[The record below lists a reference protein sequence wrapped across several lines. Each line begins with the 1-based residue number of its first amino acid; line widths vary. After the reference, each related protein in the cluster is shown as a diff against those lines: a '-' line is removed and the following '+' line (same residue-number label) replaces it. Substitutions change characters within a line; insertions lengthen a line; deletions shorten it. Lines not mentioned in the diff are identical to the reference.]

1 MLVPHDV
8 ALGVEEGL
16 EALVPLGVSLVLEE
30 GEECALD
37 CAFLVALRVGLLL
50 LVSRDEELPL
60 VLALGG
66 CGLRRL

>member
-16 EALVPLGVSLVLEE
+16 EALVPLGVALVLEE
-30 GEECALD
+30 GEECALG
-37 CAFLVALRVGLLL
+37 CAFLVVLRVGRLP

-60 VLALGG
+60 VLSLGG
-66 CGLRRL
+66 CGLQRL